1 MWVPQGMSPTTSIP
15 VFRISVTI
23 VVISQSSNWNR
34 CWICLHGAGV
44 RDVWSDRDLAHDARP
59 DHRVIV
65 HVRPKK
71 PLALAMLSEDVQ
83 FQLIARQC
91 GPLR

>member
-44 RDVWSDRDLAHDARP
+44 RDV
-59 DHRVIV
+59 
-65 HVRPKK
+65 
-71 PLALAMLSEDVQ
+71 
-83 FQLIARQC
+83 
-91 GPLR
+91 